1 MEAYQACTGWSNILD
16 YVKTRVGDLPG
27 YKEKTIEYY
36 DKTNRKA
43 AIKRIKRII
52 NQQRKHSQISKPNQS
67 SSMLSTINNKDMRY
81 ATKQTPEQRI
91 KQKLAIAAANVSSST
106 DDEMIMGPKE
116 DDGEGTSGLEMQRPA
131 NNTPQAPNSSENEM
145 NVDVKQTK
153 PQRVD
158 KKRRRERRKDE
169 RAAYAAHTTMCKKAL
184 VMMDKIGS
192 LITKLDSS
200 DSD

>member
-1 MEAYQACTGWSNILD
+1 MMAKAQAVWKCKD
-16 YVKTRVGDLPG
+16 Q
-27 YKEKTIEYY
+27 
-36 DKTNRKA
+36 
-43 AIKRIKRII
+43 RII
-52 NQQRKHSQISKPNQS
+52 HH
-67 SSMLSTINNKDMRY
+67 
-81 ATKQTPEQRI
+81 A
-91 KQKLAIAAANVSSST
+91 
-106 DDEMIMGPKE
+106 
-116 DDGEGTSGLEMQRPA
+116 
-131 NNTPQAPNSSENEM
+131 QAPNSSENEM

-158 KKRRRERRKDE
+158 KKRRRERIKDE

>member
-106 DDEMIMGPKE
+106 DDEMIMVLTRMMAKAQAVWKCK
-116 DDGEGTSGLEMQRPA
+116 DQRIIHHKHP
-131 NNTPQAPNSSENEM
+131 T
-145 NVDVKQTK
+145 
-153 PQRVD
+153 
-158 KKRRRERRKDE
+158 
-169 RAAYAAHTTMCKKAL
+169 AAKMK
-184 VMMDKIGS
+184 
-192 LITKLDSS
+192 
-200 DSD
+200 

>member
-1 MEAYQACTGWSNILD
+1 
-16 YVKTRVGDLPG
+16 
-27 YKEKTIEYY
+27 
-36 DKTNRKA
+36 
-43 AIKRIKRII
+43 
-52 NQQRKHSQISKPNQS
+52 
-67 SSMLSTINNKDMRY
+67 
-81 ATKQTPEQRI
+81 
-91 KQKLAIAAANVSSST
+91 
-106 DDEMIMGPKE
+106 
-116 DDGEGTSGLEMQRPA
+116 
-131 NNTPQAPNSSENEM
+131 M